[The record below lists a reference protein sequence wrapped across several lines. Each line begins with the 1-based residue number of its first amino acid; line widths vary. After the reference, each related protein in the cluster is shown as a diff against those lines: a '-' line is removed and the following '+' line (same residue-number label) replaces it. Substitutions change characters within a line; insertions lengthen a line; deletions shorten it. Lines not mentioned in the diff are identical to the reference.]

1 MKKRMNKKRLVEVIW
16 GDLNEDL
23 FGNIAGQIEN
33 AISSLEDQLKTD
45 TDEEDSATQDATEE
59 TPTTELDD
67 LFNDLKDEEIEPEG
81 ATKKTSY
88 F

>member
-1 MKKRMNKKRLVEVIW
+1 MKKRMNKKRLVEMLW

-33 AISSLEDQLKTD
+33 AISRIEAQRKTD

-67 LFNDLKDEEIEPEG
+67 LFNDLKDEKIEPEG
-81 ATKKTSY
+81 ATKKASY